1 LLGHQ
6 KCLKFQKF
14 LLEEFARLF
23 KLYSDLGKKETDTSE
38 QLVRALENYDA
49 LECEVEMLQN
59 ELSEYREFEYD
70 LY

>member
-1 LLGHQ
+1 MLGHQ